1 VTPRLTRSRS
11 PILVTAVALLVTSA
25 APAPARQEPPAAK
38 KDESQKEAGRDDG
51 ERLFSKIDVEVQ
63 ADDGWVKAERIAKP
77 LLLYGDPTRNH
88 DRGSVWGWGEK
99 GRPVALVELFQHP
112 DDRSRW
118 VFVLCN
124 TSTSG
129 RKVRANMDGRPWW
142 LENSSAC
149 ELKDVPGAPPAAA
162 DPALRQRQLKQ
173 IASRFTGHQFWDPNN
188 TRYELRRLER
198 PLHAYRDESAGLL
211 DGGLFTLANGT
222 NPEIML
228 FVEARRDPKD
238 AAKAVWQYTVGRL
251 AHAELHLQ
259 YDGKEVFEAPRGNF
273 VAGRNRPYWLGILAA
288 PPDGGP
294 GKP

>member
-1 VTPRLTRSRS
+1 VTHRLSN
-11 PILVTAVALLVTSA
+11 LLAVVALGSSA
-25 APAPARQEPPAAK
+25 VPATARQEPPAANK
-38 KDESQKEAGRDDG
+38 VEPPREAGHDNG
-51 ERLFSKIDVEVQ
+51 ERIFHKIDVEVQ
-63 ADDGWVKAERIAKP
+63 VDDGWVKAERIAKP

-118 VFVLCN
+118 VYVLCN
-124 TSTSG
+124 TSG
-129 RKVRANMDGRPWW
+129 RKIRASMDARPWW

-149 ELKDVPGAPPAAA
+149 ELKDVPGSPAAA
-162 DPALRQRQLKQ
+162 ADAALRQRQLKQ
-173 IASRFTGHQFWDPNN
+173 IASKFTGHQLWDPDN

-198 PLHAYRDESAGLL
+198 PLHTYRDESAGLL

-222 NPEIML
+222 NPEIMV

-238 AAKAVWQYTVGRL
+238 ATKAVWQFTVGRL

-259 YDGKEVFEAPRGNF
+259 YEGKEVFEAPRGNF
-273 VAGRNRPYWLGILAA
+273 VAGSNRPYWLGILPVPAE
-288 PPDGGP
+288 GGP